1 VNFEYDPA
9 RNVANAEKHGID
21 FEEAQFIWKDGR
33 AVELETIAYGNEQR
47 SLIVGD
53 IDGKCWMAVVT
64 NRGGSVRIISV
75 RRSRPKERQAHQRG
89 GV

>member
-9 RNVANAEKHGID
+9 KSVANAEKHGID

-47 SLIVGD
+47 SLIVGEL
-53 IDGKCWMAVVT
+53 DGKCWTAVVT
-64 NRGGSVRIISV
+64 NRAGLVRIISV
-75 RRSRPKERQAHQRG
+75 RRSRSKERQAHLRG